1 VIAMSKEG
9 MPPAR
14 KKALRNAV
22 LLALVALAF
31 YVGIFFLVKWR
42 QI

>member
-1 VIAMSKEG
+1 MTPG
-9 MPPAR
+9 R
-14 KKALRNAV
+14 KKAMRNAV

>member
-1 VIAMSKEG
+1 MIAMSNEG
-9 MPPAR
+9 MTPGQ

-22 LLALVALAF
+22 LLGLVALAF

>member
-1 VIAMSKEG
+1 MTPGK
-9 MPPAR
+9 

-31 YVGIFFLVKWR
+31 YAGIFFLVKLR